1 MIARDPT
8 SQTPQPDTP
17 AVPVEPES
25 ERKRLLSRLV
35 PLGSVVFFAGA
46 LFLLHRELKG
56 FRYRDVF
63 QFLQALPSERV
74 VQALCLTAF
83 GYLTLTGYDVLAFR
97 YIGKPIAYWKI
108 ALASFIG
115 YAFSNSLGL
124 PLLTGTPIRLRFY
137 TGWGLSAL
145 EVTRVLLFGIA
156 TFWLGFMALSGVT
169 FLFSPVPVPGF
180 LHLGLVNA
188 RPIGVVFVLVV
199 TGYLLATVLWR
210 KPVVWRGVE
219 VALPRPQLALLQ
231 VADAML
237 DWAFA
242 AAVLY
247 SLLPESWNITFPQ
260 LLGAF
265 LFAQVAGL
273 ISQVPAGLGVFET
286 MVLLLLPN
294 ELPRAHVLAALV
306 AFRAVYYF
314 LPLLVAAVLLG
325 TSEVVRRRE
334 GLGKLAK
341 LFGERAPDVVPQVLA
356 LTTFV
361 GGVIL
366 LASGATPEM
375 STRLS
380 WLGNL
385 IPLPVIEISHFLGSL
400 VGVALLFL
408 AIGLQRR
415 LDAAYQLT
423 LLMLASGAVFSI
435 LKGLDWEEA
444 LTLTLMFAALAP
456 CHAHFYRK
464 ASLTAEPFTP
474 GWIAAI
480 AIVLGGCFW
489 LGFFAYKHVNYSGD
503 LWWQFALFGSGNA
516 TRFLRAS
523 VGVTAVAL
531 AIALSRLLRP
541 APPEPSW
548 PTRED
553 LDKAAEIA
561 AAYER
566 TYAHLALLGDKELLF
581 NEERTAFLMFGVER
595 RSWVGMGD
603 PVGAEEDQ
611 ADLVWRFREMC
622 DRHGG
627 WTVFYQVSG
636 RSLHLYVDLGLSLV
650 KLGEEALVSLD
661 NFSLEGRGRKKLRHA
676 HRRAVEEGARF
687 EIVPASAVPALLP
700 ELEEISDEWLH
711 AKNTREKGFSLG
723 RFDPDY
729 LKRLPMALVRR
740 EDRGNQIVAFAN
752 LWPGGGKEE
761 LSVDLMRSRDDAPFG
776 IMDYL
781 LLELMLWGS
790 AEGYRTFNLGMA
802 PLAGLEGGS
811 LAPFWSRLGA
821 LVFRHGEHFYNFQG
835 LRHYKDKF
843 EPVWRPRYLAC
854 PGGLGGLVLPRVLAD
869 VAALISGGFRGVVS
883 K

>member
-1 MIARDPT
+1 MIAREPAQT
-8 SQTPQPDTP
+8 SRQETTP
-17 AVPVEPES
+17 AVHAEPES
-25 ERKRLLSRLV
+25 TRKRLLSRLL
-35 PLGSVVFFAGA
+35 PFGSVLFFAGA

-63 QFLQALPSERV
+63 QFLQTLPSERI

-97 YIGKPIAYWKI
+97 YIGKPISYWKI

-115 YAFSNSLGL
+115 YAFSNALGL
-124 PLLTGTPIRLRFY
+124 PLLTGTPVRLRFY

-145 EVTRVLLFGIA
+145 EVARVLLFGIL
-156 TFWLGFMALSGVT
+156 TFWLGFLALSGVT
-169 FLFSPVPVPGF
+169 FLFAPVPVPPS
-180 LHLGLVNA
+180 LHLGVITAQPLGAIFLV
-188 RPIGVVFVLVV
+188 IVVS
-199 TGYLLATVLWR
+199 YLAATFLWK

-219 VALPRPQLALLQ
+219 VTLPKPRLALLQ

-247 SLLPESWNITFPQ
+247 SLLPESWKITFPQ

-286 MVLLLLPN
+286 MIMLLLPS
-294 ELPRAHVLAALV
+294 ELPRGQVLAMLV

-325 TSEVVRRRE
+325 SHEVIKRKA
-334 GLGKLAK
+334 GLGKIARV
-341 LFGERAPDVVPQVLA
+341 FGERAPDVVPQVLA

-361 GGVIL
+361 GGAIL
-366 LASGATPEM
+366 LASGATPAVH
-375 STRLS
+375 TRLS
-380 WLGNL
+380 WLAGL
-385 IPLPVIEISHFLGSL
+385 IPLQLIEISHFLGSL
-400 VGVALLFL
+400 VGVGLLFL

-423 LLMLASGAVFSI
+423 LLLLGSGVVFSL

-464 ASLTAEPFTP
+464 ATLTSESFTP

-489 LGFFAYKHVNYSGD
+489 LGVFAYKYVDYSRD
-503 LWWQFALFGSGNA
+503 LWWHFALFGSGNA

-523 VGVTAVAL
+523 VGVVAVAL
-531 AIALSRLLRP
+531 GIALSRLLRP
-541 APPEPSW
+541 APADPSW
-548 PTRED
+548 PTPEEV
-553 LDKAAEIA
+553 DKGAEIA
-561 AAYER
+561 AAFPR
-566 TYAHLALLGDKELLF
+566 TYAYLALLGDKELLF
-581 NEERTAFLMFGVER
+581 NEERTAYLMFGVEK

-603 PVGAEEDQ
+603 PVGPEEEQ
-611 ADLVWRFREMC
+611 PDLVWRFREMC

-636 RSLHLYVDLGLSLV
+636 KSLHLYVDLGLSLI
-650 KLGEEALVSLD
+650 KLGEEARVPLSR
-661 NFSLEGRGRKKLRHA
+661 FSLEGSRRKKLRHA

-687 EIVPASAVPALLP
+687 EIVPADAVPALLP
-700 ELEEISDEWLH
+700 ELEEVSDEWLR
-711 AKNTREKGFSLG
+711 AKSTREKGFSLG

-729 LKRLPMALVRR
+729 LKRLPMALVRQG
-740 EDRGNQIVAFAN
+740 DRITAFAN

-761 LSVDLMRSRDDAPFG
+761 LSIDLMRHRETAPFG

-781 LLELMLWGS
+781 FLELMLWGT
-790 AEGYRTFNLGMA
+790 AEGYQWFNLGMA
-802 PLAGLEGGS
+802 PLAGLEARA
-811 LAPFWSRLGA
+811 LAPLWSRLGA

-843 EPVWRPRYLAC
+843 DPVWEPRYLAC

-869 VAALISGGFRGVVS
+869 VAALVSGGFRGMVS

>member
-1 MIARDPT
+1 MIAREPA
-8 SQTPQPDTP
+8 QTPHPETP

-25 ERKRLLSRLV
+25 ERKRLLSRLL
-35 PLGSVVFFAGA
+35 PFGSVLFFVGA
-46 LFLLHRELKG
+46 LFLLQRELKD
-56 FRYRDVF
+56 FRYKDVF
-63 QFLQALPSERV
+63 LFLQGLPSERI

-97 YIGKPIAYWKI
+97 YIGKPITYWKI

-115 YAFSNSLGL
+115 YAFSNALGL
-124 PLLTGTPIRLRFY
+124 PLLTGTPVRLRFY

-145 EVTRVLLFGIA
+145 EVARVLLFGIV
-156 TFWLGFMALSGVT
+156 TFWLGFLALGGVT
-169 FLFSPVPVPGF
+169 FLIAPVPVPES
-180 LHLGLVNA
+180 LHLGVITA
-188 RPIGVVFVLVV
+188 RPIGVLFLLVV
-199 TGYLLATVLWR
+199 AAYLLATVLWR
-210 KPVVWRGVE
+210 KPVSWRGVE
-219 VALPRPQLALLQ
+219 VALPHPRLAVLQ

-265 LFAQVAGL
+265 LFAQIAGL

-286 MVLLLLPN
+286 MIMLLLPK
-294 ELPRAHVLAALV
+294 ELPRGQVLAMLV

-325 TSEVVRRRE
+325 GYEAAKRRTN
-334 GLGKLAK
+334 LGKIARV
-341 LFGERAPDVVPQVLA
+341 FGERAPDVVPQVLA

-361 GGVIL
+361 GGAIL
-366 LASGATPEM
+366 LASGATPAVH
-375 STRLS
+375 TRLS
-380 WLGNL
+380 WLSNL
-385 IPLPVIEISHFLGSL
+385 IPLQLIEISHFLGSL
-400 VGVALLFL
+400 VGAALLFL

-423 LLMLASGAVFSI
+423 LLMLASGVVFSL

-464 ASLTAEPFTP
+464 ASLTGESFTP
-474 GWIAAI
+474 AWIAAI

-489 LGFFAYKHVNYSGD
+489 LGFFAYKHVDYRGD
-503 LWWQFALFGSGNA
+503 LWWHFTLFGNA
-516 TRFLRAS
+516 PRFLRAS
-523 VGVTAVAL
+523 VGVVAVAL
-531 AIALSRLLRP
+531 VIALGRLLRP
-541 APPEPSW
+541 ALPEPSW
-548 PTRED
+548 PTPED
-553 LDKAAEIA
+553 LDKSAEIA
-561 AAYER
+561 GAFPR
-566 TYAHLALLGDKELLF
+566 TYSYLALLGDKELLF
-581 NEERTAFLMFGVER
+581 NDERNAFLMFGVEK

-603 PVGAEEDQ
+603 PVGPEEEH

-636 RSLHLYVDLGLSLV
+636 RSLHLYVDLGLSLI
-650 KLGEEALVSLD
+650 KLGEEARVPLPR
-661 NFSLEGRGRKKLRHA
+661 FSLEGSRRKKLRHA

-687 EIVPASAVPALLP
+687 EIIPASEVEAILP
-700 ELEEISDEWLH
+700 ELEEISNEWLR
-711 AKNTREKGFSLG
+711 AKSTREKGFSLG

-729 LKRLPMALVRR
+729 LKRLPMALVRQG
-740 EDRGNQIVAFAN
+740 DRVDGDDRIVAFAN
-752 LWPGGGKEE
+752 LWPGGDKEE
-761 LSVDLMRSRDDAPFG
+761 LSIDLMRHRESAPFG

-781 LLELMLWGS
+781 FLELLLWGK
-790 AEGYRTFNLGMA
+790 AEGYSWFNLGMA
-802 PLAGLEGGS
+802 PLAGLEARA
-811 LAPFWSRLGA
+811 LAPLWSRLGA

-843 EPVWRPRYLAC
+843 DPVWEPRYLAC

-869 VAALISGGFRGVVS
+869 VAALISGGFRGVVA